1 MDIYLEIFGYVGTA
15 LVLLSMT
22 MTSLTKLRIVNMAGS
37 VISAIYAALCNTWP
51 VVLLNVGM
59 NGIAQY
65 TPANLMYLL
74 SDATQ
79 MAMNAWARAAEVTCD
94 RAGMICCNNLEDAY
108 SGEAKF
114 MYGGAFGKHEVNY
127 KEVLKQLEQQN
138 KISPSEI
145 Q

>member
-59 NGIAQY
+59 IVINAIQ
-65 TPANLMYLL
+65 LL
-74 SDATQ
+74 
-79 MAMNAWARAAEVTCD
+79 R
-94 RAGMICCNNLEDAY
+94 L
-108 SGEAKF
+108 K
-114 MYGGAFGKHEVNY
+114 FGKKTE
-127 KEVLKQLEQQN
+127 KG
-138 KISPSEI
+138 
-145 Q
+145 